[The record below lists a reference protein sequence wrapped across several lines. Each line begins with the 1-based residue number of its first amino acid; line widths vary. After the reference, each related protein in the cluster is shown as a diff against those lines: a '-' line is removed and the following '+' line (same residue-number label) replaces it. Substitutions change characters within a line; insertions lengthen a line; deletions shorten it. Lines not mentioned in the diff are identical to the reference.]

1 LKYGGAKPIDQ
12 ALMNGLPEAVETDH
26 GLTCQSLKTLVFRKY
41 RLSVEM
47 LYQEKSSKIQEFRK
61 YSCTGILVKFGEMLW
76 LGTARTNDQVQQR
89 SGYR

>member
-1 LKYGGAKPIDQ
+1 MKYGGAKPFDQ

-47 LYQEKSSKIQEFRK
+47 LYQEKSSKIHEFRK
-61 YSCTGILVKFGEMLW
+61 YFCTGILVEFVETLWFG
-76 LGTARTNDQVQQR
+76 TVRTND
-89 SGYR
+89 

>member
-1 LKYGGAKPIDQ
+1 MKYGGAKPFGQ

-47 LYQEKSSKIQEFRK
+47 LYQEKSSKIYEFRK
-61 YSCTGILVKFGEMLW
+61 YSCTRIPVKLGEMLQ
-76 LGTARTNDQVQQR
+76 LGTVRTND
-89 SGYR
+89 